1 MAYRP
6 APDEEVLNQ
15 SPTFADV
22 NLFTSDTALSEAV
35 AREGARFACRP
46 NSRGWRER
54 LESPTLGLASTRD
67 FNNLRFTVRSE
78 STRLP
83 RPARNGRRPGDGQAE
98 AAP

>member
-1 MAYRP
+1 MAHRP

-15 SPTFADV
+15 SPPFADV

-35 AREGARFACRP
+35 AREGARLACRS
-46 NSRGWRER
+46 NSRGGGKGWRAR
-54 LESPTLGLASTRD
+54 PWGLASTRD

-78 STRLP
+78 STKLP
-83 RPARNGRRPGDGQAE
+83 RPAKNGRRHRDGQAE